1 MNLTKFVL
9 FTEYSKKRNRTLLV
23 VWLIEIC
30 AGKVM
35 YSYGAHVACICVTA
49 GCKPSNNGRQNLD
62 VKYSTGLQT
71 KYHL

>member
-9 FTEYSKKRNRTLLV
+9 LTEFSKNRNRTLLV

-35 YSYGAHVACICVTA
+35 YGAHVACIRVTA
-49 GCKPSNNGRQNLD
+49 GCKLSIYGRQNLN
-62 VKYSTGLQT
+62 VKYPAGLQT